1 MFPLLLLPFIF
12 SLSYSCPNGTFS
24 SSLNTSIC
32 YTVLE
37 GAAGKH
43 SWYDGEA
50 LCQVQFNGHLASI
63 PNAFLNNFLNGYL
76 DATQSKTLYWIGGT
90 TTIASNAS
98 WTWTDGTP
106 FTYTNWEW
114 GNFLEVFVK
123 NTPNLGLT
131 NESLLSRSQKKE
143 PENGPIAKILT
154 SLNPSQNRA

>member
-50 LCQVQFNGHLASI
+50 LCQVQFNGHLASV

-76 DATQSKTLYWIGGT
+76 DATQSKTHYWIGGT
-90 TTIASNAS
+90 TTTASNAS

-106 FTYTNWEW
+106 FTYTNWEF
-114 GNFLEVFVK
+114 GDPGTGPYYCTYLEVPEALWGSPYCSYSSSSYAFLCEFL
-123 NTPNLGLT
+123 NTN
-131 NESLLSRSQKKE
+131 N
-143 PENGPIAKILT
+143 
-154 SLNPSQNRA
+154 